1 MSPSITSTS
10 YETRKFPCFQRIF
23 VELIFSEHNT
33 EIFKRTRKRGRRAT
47 FMTQK
52 EHTRCRTPGRIPYFS
67 QSEIYKSYIDITKR
81 QSSYIMYEILFT
93 LSFRTICIAKLDAQR
108 TKVECP
114 EDNIFPLDSVSQH
127 TGALARK
134 RRGVD

>member
-1 MSPSITSTS
+1 M
-10 YETRKFPCFQRIF
+10 
-23 VELIFSEHNT
+23 
-33 EIFKRTRKRGRRAT
+33 
-47 FMTQK
+47 
-52 EHTRCRTPGRIPYFS
+52 
-67 QSEIYKSYIDITKR
+67 YKSYIDITKR

-127 TGALARK
+127 TGALAREW
-134 RRGVD
+134 RGVD

>member
-10 YETRKFPCFQRIF
+10 FETRTFPCFQRIL

-33 EIFKRTRKRGRRAT
+33 EIFKRTRKRGRSHFHDPKRAHK
-47 FMTQK
+47 MSN
-52 EHTRCRTPGRIPYFS
+52 TRKNTI
-67 QSEIYKSYIDITKR
+67 SEIYKSYIDITK
-81 QSSYIMYEILFT
+81 QQLSYIMYGILFT

-127 TGALARK
+127 TGALARE

>member
-1 MSPSITSTS
+1 MSPSKVSTS
-10 YETRKFPCFQRIF
+10 YETRTFPCFQRIF

-33 EIFKRTRKRGRRAT
+33 EIFKRTRKRGRSHFHDPKRAHK
-47 FMTQK
+47 MSN
-52 EHTRCRTPGRIPYFS
+52 TRKNTI
-67 QSEIYKSYIDITKR
+67 SEIYKSYIDITK
-81 QSSYIMYEILFT
+81 QQLSYIMYKILFT

-114 EDNIFPLDSVSQH
+114 EDNIFPLDSLSQH
-127 TGALARK
+127 TGALARE

>member
-1 MSPSITSTS
+1 MSPSKVSTS
-10 YETRKFPCFQRIF
+10 YETRTFPCFQRIF

-52 EHTRCRTPGRIPYFS
+52 EHTRCRTPGRIQYFS

-114 EDNIFPLDSVSQH
+114 EDNIFPLDSLSQH
-127 TGALARK
+127 TGALARE